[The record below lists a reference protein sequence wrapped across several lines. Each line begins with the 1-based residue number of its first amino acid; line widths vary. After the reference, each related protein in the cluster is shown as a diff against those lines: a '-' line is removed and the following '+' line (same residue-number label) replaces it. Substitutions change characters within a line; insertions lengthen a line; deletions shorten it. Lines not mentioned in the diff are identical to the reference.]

1 MAAPYTD
8 SATLTALVTAAYD
21 RQVRLS
27 LRSVPMFRSIATV
40 KVVNQTAPGNSVAF
54 LIHGDLA
61 AATGTL
67 SDNGIVDPTGAAL
80 SNPSSVTV
88 TLNEYGNYTVVSKA
102 LREFALDNNLDGNIA
117 NVIAYNLAQSVD
129 SVIENVLVGTDN
141 NITSQIVTST
151 SAYVKPVVRTYSEL
165 LRLGTGTSVSSSTT
179 TITVTSTVN
188 LKTGMTFSVASGT
201 GTLAS
206 GTAGNTVLTIA
217 SATTFTVTTAPT
229 VALSGATLAFNTGYF
244 LEASGA
250 STAGSLG
257 SLSTLTAKDVRW
269 AVAQLRANNVP
280 TVDGQNYV
288 AFIHPTVAA
297 DFRAETSSSNASAIW
312 AAPHSYSETSN
323 MYAGEIGTFEGVRF
337 IETPRV
343 PASGDTIVAV
353 KNGTAQ
359 TSVTVGAYTTFIAGA
374 DALAEAVAEEFHI
387 VADGVVVDPLKRKM
401 ALGWYGIAGWNLF
414 RSAALYAIK
423 STTNNA

>member
-40 KVVNQTAPGNSVAF
+40 KVVEQTAPGNSVAF

-80 SNPSSVTV
+80 SNPTSVTV

-129 SVIENVLVGTDN
+129 NVVENVLMGTDQ
-141 NITSQIVTST
+141 NITSQVVTSGST
-151 SAYVKPVVRTYSEL
+151 YVKPKVRTYSEL

-179 TITVTSTVN
+179 TITVADTSA
-188 LKTGMTFSVASGT
+188 LKVGMTFSVASGT
-201 GTLAS
+201 GTLVTNAI
-206 GTAGNTVLTIA
+206 VTIPT
-217 SATTFTVTTAPT
+217 ATTFTVTTAPS
-229 VALSGATLAFNTGYF
+229 VALSGATLAFNTNYY
-244 LEASGA
+244 LESA
-250 STAGSLG
+250 STTTGSLN
-257 SLSTLTAKDVRW
+257 SLSTLSAKDVRW

-297 DFRAETSSSNASAIW
+297 DFRAETSSSAASAIW

-343 PASGDTIVAV
+343 SAIGDTVAAV
-353 KNGTAQ
+353 KNNVAQ
-359 TSVTVGAYTTFIAGA
+359 TSITANAYTTFIVGA

-414 RSAALYAIK
+414 RTASLYAIK

>member
-8 SATLTALVTAAYD
+8 SATLTNLVTAAYD

-40 KVVNQTAPGNSVAF
+40 KVVEQTAPGNSVAF

-67 SDNGIVDPTGAAL
+67 SDSGITDPTGAAL
-80 SNPSSVTV
+80 SNPTSVTV

-129 SVIENVLVGTDN
+129 AVVENILMGTDN
-141 NITSQIVTST
+141 NITSQVVTSGST
-151 SAYVKPVVRTYSEL
+151 YQKPKVRSYSEL

-179 TITVTSTVN
+179 TITVADTSA
-188 LKTGMTFSVASGT
+188 LKVGMTFSVVAGT
-201 GTLAS
+201 GTLVTNAI
-206 GTAGNTVLTIA
+206 VTIPT
-217 SATTFTVTTAPT
+217 ATTFTVTTAPS
-229 VALSGATLAFNTGYF
+229 VALSGATLAFNTNYY
-244 LEASGA
+244 LESA
-250 STAGSLG
+250 STTTGSLN
-257 SLSTLTAKDVRW
+257 SLSTLSAKDVRW
-269 AVAQLRANNVP
+269 VVAQLRANNVP

-297 DFRAETSSSNASAIW
+297 DFRAETSSNAASAIW
-312 AAPHSYSETSN
+312 AAPHSFSETSN

-343 PASGDTIVAV
+343 AAIGDTVVAV
-353 KNGTAQ
+353 KGTTAQ
-359 TSVTVGAYTTFIAGA
+359 SSITANAYTTFIAGA

-414 RSAALYAIK
+414 RTASLYAIK
-423 STTNNA
+423 STTNNS